1 MLYSRPVN
9 ILFNKR
15 NNIEVHIYMERQGI
29 LCIKSQHDWLPTYTI
44 CYISIVLCMQ
54 KLLNLKYGVNGLG
67 VWRFSFFFIIK
78 VSMLHLETMQVPHG
92 VILFRDKKKKI
103 ITLYSYL
110 IKLDALSSMN
120 RTFLINCIV

>member
-1 MLYSRPVN
+1 
-9 ILFNKR
+9 
-15 NNIEVHIYMERQGI
+15 
-29 LCIKSQHDWLPTYTI
+29 
-44 CYISIVLCMQ
+44 
-54 KLLNLKYGVNGLG
+54 
-67 VWRFSFFFIIK
+67 
-78 VSMLHLETMQVPHG
+78 MLHLETMQVPHG